1 VNRKERRFADLLREH
16 GPGLG
21 RIAASYARPAD
32 QDDLRQ
38 EVSIAIWNA
47 LDGFRGDCSDR
58 TFLFRI
64 AHNRG
69 LSHVARRRI
78 AGETLPAI
86 ADGAPGPEARVAG
99 REEVEQLFAA
109 LRALPVSQRQVLTL
123 VLEGMAL
130 PEVGACLGITPE
142 TAAVRLSRAR
152 AALRERLR
160 DSAAK
165 TNGRERP

>member
-1 VNRKERRFADLLREH
+1 VNRRERRFAALLEEH

-38 EVSIAIWNA
+38 DISIAIWNA
-47 LDGFRGDCSDR
+47 LDGFRGDCSER

-78 AGETLPAI
+78 AGEELPAV
-86 ADGAPGPEARVAG
+86 ADGAPSPEARVAG
-99 REEVEQLFAA
+99 REQVEQLFAA
-109 LRALPVSQRQVLTL
+109 LRALPVSPRQVLTL
-123 VLEGMAL
+123 VLEGMDLA
-130 PEVGACLGITPE
+130 EVGACLGVSAE

-152 AALRERLR
+152 AALREQLR
-160 DSAAK
+160 ASAAK
-165 TNGRERP
+165 TNGREEP

>member
-1 VNRKERRFADLLREH
+1 MNPKEERFAELLQQY

-38 EVSIAIWNA
+38 EISIAIWNA
-47 LDGFRGDCSDR
+47 LDRFRGDCSER

-78 AGETLPAI
+78 VEGELQAL
-86 ADGAPGPEARVAG
+86 ADDAPSPEARVAG

-109 LRALPVSQRQVLTL
+109 LRTLPVPQRQVLTL
-123 VLEGMAL
+123 ALEGMAL
-130 PEVGACLGITPE
+130 AEIGACVGITAD

-160 DSAAK
+160 DAAA
-165 TNGRERP
+165 TAIRREGP